1 VLSAQL
7 VLAHIGGTPNRRA
20 TLKQLLRELN
30 VRGGER
36 QALRSLLAGLVQERR
51 LLERHHVFELVPAP
65 KAAPKAAARA
75 GSQPAR
81 AAAPASAAK
90 YDVRGRIHLHRD
102 GYGFVTPEPAARAE
116 RSALPGDIF
125 IPPPATGGALPGDLV
140 GVRLK
145 RQALPGD
152 TRAEGAVV
160 AILERRHAT
169 LVGTYRHAPLGDYVT
184 PFDDRIR
191 ERVAIPAGAALPPAH
206 PGQHRTGGASAAAPS
221 DAAALD
227 GWVVDVELTRFPAAG
242 VSAQGRVIE
251 ILGRRDDFGVDV
263 EIMIRKHYLPHRFP
277 DAVLEQARALPATVP
292 ETDKAGRRDFRSLP
306 IVTIDGESARDF
318 DDAVHVTRLG
328 HGHFALQVH
337 IADVSA
343 YVTPGSAIDAEARL
357 RGTSVYFPDRA
368 VPMLPAELS
377 SGLCSLLPHQDRL
390 VMSCLMEIDAHGEVV
405 KHELMPGVIRSAARM
420 TYTQVNAVLTGDA
433 AARAQFAA
441 LAPQFELM
449 AELQAALYGQRQ
461 RRGSIDF
468 DLPQP
473 EIDFDEQGLMR
484 SIVKSERNIAHRL
497 IEEFMLAAAET
508 VARHIEAAG
517 WASVYRIHEPPD
529 VKKIAEFE
537 AIAARFG
544 YSLGLGPLPI
554 QRMRVGGGTQ
564 RRGRAPRRGATVEV
578 PQPAKFKISPRNY
591 QKLAAQIAGK
601 PEERM
606 LSFLMLRSLKQARY
620 SANNEGHF
628 ALATACYTHFTSPIR
643 RYPDLMLH
651 RILKALLAGMKPP
664 PELAAAPL
672 LEPLCRDASVAERR
686 AEDAERELMEWKKV
700 RFMEPRL
707 GEIFDALIIHVTRQG
722 LFVELD
728 GLFIEGFI
736 PASSL
741 DDDVYHFRDA
751 TQEWVG
757 ERKKRRFRLGATMAV
772 LADRI
777 DPVRQQIHFAPAQ

>member
-1 VLSAQL
+1 MLSAQL

-36 QALRSLLAGLVQERR
+36 QALRSLLAGLVRDRR
-51 LLERHHVFELVPAP
+51 LLERHHIFELVT
-65 KAAPKAAARA
+65 APKAAAKA
-75 GSQPAR
+75 TSPSAR
-81 AAAPASAAK
+81 AAAPGSAAT

-102 GYGFVTPEPAARAE
+102 GYGFVTPEPAARAG

-140 GVRLK
+140 AVRLK
-145 RQALPGD
+145 RQALPGG
-152 TRAEGAVV
+152 TRTEGAVV

-191 ERVAIPAGAALPPAH
+191 ERVAIPPGAALPPAH
-206 PGQHRTGGASAAAPS
+206 PGQHRTGGASVATPS
-221 DAAALD
+221 DAASLD
-227 GWVVDVELTRFPAAG
+227 GCVVDVELTRFPAAG
-242 VSAQGRVIE
+242 VGAQGRVIE

-263 EIMIRKHYLPHRFP
+263 EIIIRKHYLPHRFP

-292 ETDKAGRRDFRSLP
+292 EADKAGRRDFRSLP

-377 SGLCSLLPHQDRL
+377 SGLCSLLPQQDRL
-390 VMSCLMEIDAHGEVV
+390 VMSCLMEIDAQGEVV
-405 KHELMPGVIRSAARM
+405 QHELMLGVIRSAARM

-433 AARAQFAA
+433 AAREQFAA

-449 AELQAALYGQRQ
+449 AELQAALYGRRQ

-473 EIDFDEQGLMR
+473 EIDFDERGLMR

-537 AIAARFG
+537 TIAARFG

-554 QRMRVGGGTQ
+554 QRMRVGG
-564 RRGRAPRRGATVEV
+564 RAHVHGNVVEV
-578 PQPAKFKISPRNY
+578 PQPAKLKISPRNY
-591 QKLAAQIAGK
+591 QKLTTQIAGK

-651 RILKALLAGMKPP
+651 RILKALLAGQKPP
-664 PELAAAPL
+664 RELAAAPSI
-672 LEPLCRDASVAERR
+672 EPLCRDASVAERR

-707 GEIFDALIIHVTRQG
+707 GETFDALIIHVTRQG
-722 LFVELD
+722 LYIELD
-728 GLFIEGFI
+728 GLFIEGFV
-736 PASSL
+736 PADSL
-741 DDDVYHFRDA
+741 DDDAYHFRDA

-757 ERKKRRFRLGATMAV
+757 ERKKRRFRLGAKMAV

-777 DPVRQQIHFAPAQ
+777 DPVRQQIHFAPAR